1 MDLRYNELMNSSYT
15 FKTYLSSHF
24 KVLYGRELYQNFL
37 NFLIHYSSTLD
48 EIDETIVCLSILCNP
63 KLPERYSIDIFKT
76 FAITVHKF
84 LSVNESPLQGRVR
97 SDILRYM
104 TSQYLNEE

>member
-1 MDLRYNELMNSSYT
+1 MNNGYT

-24 KVLYGRELYQNFL
+24 KVLYGKELYQNFL
-37 NFLIHYSSTLD
+37 NFLIHSSSSLG
-48 EIDETIVCLSILCNP
+48 EIDEIIVCLNKLCNP
-63 KLPERYSIDIFKT
+63 KLPEGYSIDIFKT

-84 LSVNESPLQGRVR
+84 LSINESPLQTKAR

-104 TSQYLNEE
+104 VSQYLNED